1 MASGQAKL
9 DIEWGLF
16 EIKKKARLY
25 ELYSNY
31 YKGIHRLTF
40 ATTEWRNEFGAIF
53 SAFAD
58 NLCPSVIGAVRHRL
72 SVIGF
77 ASAGGPD
84 DPAAAG
90 TPARPL
96 LRRGRIG
103 GEDDAADAAWAIWN
117 DNRMDRRQKSIYRE
131 ALIAGDTTVIVW
143 PDDENPRRPI
153 FHVQKP
159 DKCVVRFSEEN
170 PGEIEYAVKAWIT
183 TTKRVRVTV
192 YYRDRVERWISKG
205 ASQGGLPDK
214 ADRLVEYEGTAD
226 EPEEFELE
234 VPAAVGKVPV
244 VSFGYDALEGEP
256 GRSRLADVVPLQDA
270 LNKSVADMLVAG
282 EFQAIPQRVV
292 IGWTP
297 TEFDA
302 NGDPKPP
309 WKSGADR
316 ILTLANENAKV
327 AEWTAANLAA
337 FITEQD
343 SFRSEIARVS
353 MTPLHYLLLTG
364 QFPSGDALE
373 EASAPLTAV
382 VGDTKDGFGT
392 SHEELMD
399 LGLRFQGRGPASL
412 TTLWKDVSSA
422 RNSKA
427 FAETITEKRANGISR
442 KQGLRE
448 LGYSDPEIDEMDEE
462 EREEKLSADSSGEEP
477 GPAPVPGA
485 AGLAS
490 VEARAMRETMVEA
503 AAAG

>member
-1 MASGQAKL
+1 MASGQAKV
-9 DIEWGLF
+9 DIEWGLA

-40 ATTEWRNEFGAIF
+40 ATTEWKNEFGAIF

-77 ASAGGPD
+77 ASMGGPD

-90 TPARPL
+90 VSRPL
-96 LRRGRIG
+96 LRRGRVG
-103 GEDDAADAAWAIWN
+103 GEDDAADRAWAIWN

-131 ALIAGDTTVIVW
+131 ALLAGDVAVIVW
-143 PDDENPRRPI
+143 PDDDDQRRPI

-159 DKCVVRFSEEN
+159 DKCVVRYSEDN
-170 PGEIEYAVKAWIT
+170 PGDVEYAVKAWIT
-183 TTKRVRVTV
+183 PAKRVRVSV

-205 ASQGGLPDK
+205 AGQTGLPDK
-214 ADRLVEYEGTAD
+214 ADRLMEYEGTPD
-226 EPEEFELE
+226 EPDEFELE
-234 VPAAVGKVPV
+234 VPSSVGRVPV

-327 AEWTAANLAA
+327 AEWAAANLQA
-337 FITEQD
+337 FIAEQD

-353 MTPLHYLLLTG
+353 FTPLHYLLLSG
-364 QFPSGDALE
+364 NFPSGDALHAAE
-373 EASAPLTAV
+373 APLDAV

-399 LGLRFQGRGPASL
+399 IALRFAGVGTARL
-412 TTLWKDVSSA
+412 TTLWKDSSA
-422 RNSKA
+422 KNSKEQ
-427 FAETITEKRANGISR
+427 AETVEIKRGLGVSR
-442 KQGLRE
+442 RQGLRE
-448 LGYSDPEIDEMDEE
+448 LGYSDPEIDEMDDE
-462 EREEKLSADSSGEEP
+462 EREDRLGADADGTEP
-477 GPAPVPGA
+477 TPAPVPGA
-485 AGLAS
+485 AGLAAIEGRS
-490 VEARAMRETMVEA
+490 TPAPII
-503 AAAG
+503 AGMATAGG

>member
-1 MASGQAKL
+1 MASGQAKT
-9 DIEWGLF
+9 DIEWGLS

-25 ELYSNY
+25 LLYSNY

-40 ATTEWRNEFGAIF
+40 ATDEWRNEFGAIF

-77 ASAGGPD
+77 ASQGSSD
-84 DPAAAG
+84 DPASAG
-90 TPARPL
+90 VERPL
-96 LRRGRIG
+96 LRRGRVG
-103 GEDDAADAAWAIWN
+103 GEDDAADRAWAIWN

-131 ALIAGDTTVIVW
+131 ALIAGDVSVIAW
-143 PDDENPRRPI
+143 PDDEDPRRPI

-159 DKCVVRFSEEN
+159 DKCVVRYSEEN
-170 PGEIEYAVKAWIT
+170 PGEPEYAVKAWIT
-183 TTKRVRVTV
+183 TGKRVRVNV

-205 ASQGGLPDK
+205 AGATGLPDK
-214 ADRLVEYEGTAD
+214 ADRLIEFEGTPD

-234 VPAAVGKVPV
+234 NPAGDRVPV
-244 VSFGYDALEGEP
+244 VTFGYDALEGEP

-327 AEWTAANLAA
+327 AEWTAANLEA
-337 FITEQD
+337 FIREQD
-343 SFRSEIARVS
+343 SFRSEIARVT

-382 VGDTKDGFGT
+382 VGDTQDGFGT
-392 SHEELMD
+392 SHEELMA
-399 LGLRFQGRGPASL
+399 LGLRIATGEGARL
-412 TTLWKDVSSA
+412 TTLWKESRA
-422 RNSKA
+422 GRNSKTH
-427 FAETITEKRANGISR
+427 AETVQLKRALGASR
-442 KQGLRE
+442 RQGLRE
-448 LGYSDPEIDEMDEE
+448 LGYSDPEIDEMDDE
-462 EREEKLSADSSGEEP
+462 ERDEKLQAIDEGVEP
-477 GPAPVPGA
+477 TPAPVPGSTPARFA
-485 AGLAS
+485 AEALAP
-490 VEARAMRETMVEA
+490 EERLA
-503 AAAG
+503 AVAGR

>member
-1 MASGQAKL
+1 MASGQAKI
-9 DIEWGLF
+9 DIEWGLA
-16 EIKKKARLY
+16 EIKKKAALY
-25 ELYSNY
+25 LLYSNY
-31 YKGIHRLTF
+31 YKGLHRLTF

-58 NLCPSVIGAVRHRL
+58 NLCPAVIGAVRNRL

-77 ASAGGPD
+77 ATMGGAD

-90 TPARPL
+90 VSRPL
-96 LRRGRIG
+96 LRRGRVG

-131 ALIAGDTTVIVW
+131 ALIAGDVSVIIW
-143 PDDENPRRPI
+143 PDADEPRRPV

-159 DKCVVRFSEEN
+159 DKCALRYSDDE
-170 PGEIEYAVKAWIT
+170 PGEAEYAVKAWIT
-183 TTKRVRVTV
+183 PGKRVRVNV
-192 YYRDRVERWISKG
+192 YYRDRVERWTSKG
-205 ASQGGLPDK
+205 AGATGLPDK
-214 ADRLVEYEGTAD
+214 ADRLIEYTGTEE

-234 VPAAVGKVPV
+234 NPAGDRVPV

-282 EFQAIPQRVV
+282 EFQAIPQRIL

-302 NGDPKPP
+302 NGNPKPP

-316 ILTLANENAKV
+316 ILTVANENAK
-327 AEWTAANLAA
+327 AAQFDAANLEA
-337 FITEQD
+337 FIKEQD
-343 SFRSEIARVS
+343 SFRAEIARVS
-353 MTPLHYLLLTG
+353 MTPLHYLLLSG

-373 EASAPLTAV
+373 EAAAPLLAV
-382 VGDTKDGFGT
+382 VGDTQDGFGT

-399 LGLRFQGRGPASL
+399 LGLRIRTGAGARLS
-412 TTLWKDVSSA
+412 TLWKEVSAS
-422 RNSKA
+422 RNTKA
-427 FAETITEKRANGISR
+427 FAETVQIRRDLGASR
-442 KQGLRE
+442 RQGLRE

-462 EREEKLSADSSGEEP
+462 EREEKLAADGRGEEP
-477 GPAPVPGA
+477 APAPVPGA
-485 AGLAS
+485 SGLAS
-490 VEARAMRETMVEA
+490 VEARAMRETMIEA
-503 AAAG
+503 AAG

>member
-9 DIEWGLF
+9 DIEWGIA
-16 EIKKKARLY
+16 EIKRKSALY
-25 ELYSNY
+25 LLYSNY
-31 YKGIHRLTF
+31 YKGIQRLTF
-40 ATTEWRNEFGAIF
+40 ATKEWQNEFGTIF

-77 ASAGGPD
+77 ASMGGPD

-90 TPARPL
+90 TARPL
-96 LRRGRIG
+96 LRRGRVG
-103 GEDDAADAAWAIWN
+103 GEDDLADAAWALWN
-117 DNRMDRRQKSIYRE
+117 ANRMDRRQKSIYRE
-131 ALIAGDTTVIVW
+131 ALIAGDVCVIVW
-143 PDDENPRRPI
+143 PEDENASRPI

-159 DKCVVRFSEEN
+159 DKCVVRYSDEE
-170 PGEIEYAVKAWIT
+170 PGRIEYAVKAWIT
-183 TTKRVRVTV
+183 PAKRVRVTV
-192 YYRDRVERWISKG
+192 YYDDRVERWISKG
-205 ASQGGLPDK
+205 AGASGLPDK
-214 ADRLVEYEGTAD
+214 ANNLVEYEGTPD
-226 EPEEFELE
+226 EPEPFELE

-244 VSFGYDALEGEP
+244 VSFGYDALEGES

-302 NGDPKPP
+302 NGEPKPP

-327 AEWTAANLAA
+327 AEWTAANLSA
-337 FITEQD
+337 FIAEQD

-399 LGLRFQGRGPASL
+399 IGLRFAGRGGGAL
-412 TTLWKDVSSA
+412 TTLWEETSST
-422 RNSKA
+422 RNSKT
-427 FAETITEKRANGISR
+427 FAETVEIKRSLGISG

-462 EREEKLSADSSGEEP
+462 EREAKVAKDSSGEEP
-477 GPAPVPGA
+477 APAAVPGA
-485 AGLAS
+485 TGLAS

-503 AAAG
+503 AAG

>member
-1 MASGQAKL
+1 MASGQAKI
-9 DIEWGLF
+9 DIEWGLV
-16 EIKKKARLY
+16 EIRKRAALY
-25 ELYSNY
+25 ALYSNY
-31 YKGIHRLTF
+31 YRGIHRLTF
-40 ATTEWRNEFGAIF
+40 ATKEWRNEFGTIF

-77 ASAGGPD
+77 TSMGGAD

-90 TPARPL
+90 VARPL
-96 LRRGRIG
+96 LRRGRVG
-103 GEDDAADAAWAIWN
+103 GEDDAADLAWAIWN

-131 ALIAGDTTVIVW
+131 ALIAGDVAVIAW
-143 PDDENPRRPI
+143 PDADDPRRPI

-159 DKCVVRFSEEN
+159 DKCVLRYSEEQ
-170 PGEIEYAVKAWIT
+170 PGEVEYAVKAWIT
-183 TTKRVRVTV
+183 TGKKVRVNV
-192 YYRDRVERWISKG
+192 YYRDRVERWTSKG
-205 ASQGGLPDK
+205 AGATGLPEK
-214 ADRLVEYEGTAD
+214 ASSLIEFTGTEQ
-226 EPEEFELE
+226 EPEEFELDN
-234 VPAAVGKVPV
+234 PAGDRVPV

-282 EFQAIPQRVV
+282 EFQAIPQRVI

-327 AEWTAANLAA
+327 AEWTAANLQA
-337 FITEQD
+337 FIAEQD
-343 SFRSEIARVS
+343 SFRSEIARVT

-399 LGLRFQGRGPASL
+399 LGIRIRTGSGARLS
-412 TTLWKDVSSA
+412 TLWEETGSS
-422 RNSKA
+422 RNTKA
-427 FAETITEKRANGISR
+427 FAETVEIKRTLGISQ

-448 LGYSDPEIDEMDEE
+448 LGYSDPEIEEMDEE
-462 EREEKLSADSSGEEP
+462 EQEAKLAADGRGEEP
-477 GPAPVPGA
+477 TPAPVPGA
-485 AGLAS
+485 AGLAAL
-490 VEARAMRETMVEA
+490 EGRPATA
-503 AAAG
+503 AVG